1 MSTPMLAALEALVRV
16 ESPTEDLDACRDVV
30 RLASDIATRVTGT
43 PAQIIEHNS
52 RPVFWWGAQEPEIVL
67 LAHLDT
73 VWPKGSFEPL
83 WEIKGDVLRG
93 PGTFDMKAGFIQA
106 LFAIKDIKGSVA
118 LIGTTDEETGSK
130 TSRDLIEK
138 VSRAAKAVLVL
149 ESAIDGKVK
158 VGRKGTSMYQIKVI
172 GRAAH
177 AGVEPE
183 KGINATTELA
193 HIILGLAALENKEH
207 GTSVVPTMMKAGNS
221 TNTVPDLAVLDIDA
235 RSFLQSELVRIDK
248 AIREIKAIHPEAN
261 IEIGGGINRP
271 PLELAATASLY
282 ERAKKV
288 AAKIGMP
295 ELGSAS
301 VGGASDGNFAGA
313 VGAQVLDGLGAVGGG
328 AHAPSEWISVAALE
342 ERSNL
347 LNALVLD
354 LINE

>member
-43 PAQIIEHNS
+43 PAQIIEHNG

-130 TSRDLIEK
+130 TSKDLIEK

-193 HIILGLAALENKEH
+193 HIILG
-207 GTSVVPTMMKAGNS
+207 TSVVPTTMKAGNS

-235 RSFLQSELVRIDK
+235 RSFLQSELLRIDK
-248 AIREIKAIHPEAN
+248 AIREIKALHPEAK

-271 PLELAATASLY
+271 PLELAATAALY
-282 ERAKKV
+282 QRAKKV
-288 AAKIGMP
+288 AEKIGMP

>member
-1 MSTPMLAALEALVRV
+1 MLAALEALVRI

-43 PAQIIEHNS
+43 PAQIIEHNG

-248 AIREIKAIHPEAN
+248 AIREIKAIHPEAK

-328 AHAPSEWISVAALE
+328 AHAPSEWISVAAIE

>member
-43 PAQIIEHNS
+43 PAQIIEHNG

-248 AIREIKAIHPEAN
+248 AIREIKAIHPEAK

-328 AHAPSEWISVAALE
+328 AHAPSEWISVAAIE

>member
-1 MSTPMLAALEALVRV
+1 MLAALEALVRV

-43 PAQIIEHNS
+43 PAQIIEHNG

-248 AIREIKAIHPEAN
+248 AIREIKAIHSEAK

>member
-43 PAQIIEHNS
+43 PAQIIEHNG

-130 TSRDLIEK
+130 TSKDLIEK

-207 GTSVVPTMMKAGNS
+207 GTSVVPTTLKAGNS

-235 RSFLQSELVRIDK
+235 RSFLQSELLRIDK
-248 AIREIKAIHPEAN
+248 AIREIKALHPEAK

-271 PLELAATASLY
+271 PLELAATAALY
-282 ERAKKV
+282 QRAKKV
-288 AAKIGMP
+288 AEKIGMP

>member
-1 MSTPMLAALEALVRV
+1 MLAALEALVRI

-43 PAQIIEHNS
+43 PAQIIEHNG

-248 AIREIKAIHPEAN
+248 AIREIKAIHPEAK

-288 AAKIGMP
+288 AAKIGIP

>member
-43 PAQIIEHNS
+43 PAQIIEHNG

-248 AIREIKAIHPEAN
+248 AIREIKAIHPEAK

-271 PLELAATASLY
+271 PLELTATASLY

-295 ELGSAS
+295 
-301 VGGASDGNFAGA
+301 
-313 VGAQVLDGLGAVGGG
+313 
-328 AHAPSEWISVAALE
+328 
-342 ERSNL
+342 
-347 LNALVLD
+347 
-354 LINE
+354 

>member
-43 PAQIIEHNS
+43 PAQIIEHNG

-83 WEIKGDVLRG
+83 WEINGDVLRG

-248 AIREIKAIHPEAN
+248 AIREIKAIHPEAK

-271 PLELAATASLY
+271 PLELTATASLY

>member
-1 MSTPMLAALEALVRV
+1 MSTPMLAALEALVRI

-43 PAQIIEHNS
+43 PAQIIEHNG

-248 AIREIKAIHPEAN
+248 AIREIKAIHPEAK

-328 AHAPSEWISVAALE
+328 AHAPSEWISVAAIE

-347 LNALVLD
+347 LNALVLY

>member
-43 PAQIIEHNS
+43 PAQIIEHNG

-83 WEIKGDVLRG
+83 WEINGDVLRG

-248 AIREIKAIHPEAN
+248 AIREIKAIHPEAK

-328 AHAPSEWISVAALE
+328 AHAPSEWISVAAIE

>member
-1 MSTPMLAALEALVRV
+1 MSTPMLAALEALVRI

-43 PAQIIEHNS
+43 PAQIIEHNG

-248 AIREIKAIHPEAN
+248 AIREIKAIHPEAK